1 MPADVVIDVND
12 KGHSFTEE
20 QGTATGYRRVCL
32 VKGLTSTTGLSD
44 LLNEARTAMDNAGF
58 EYYDTTAADS
68 NLRVVSREFETI
80 PGTITSLYC
89 TVSYAP
95 RKDVL
100 GTVGVW
106 TPSISGTINQIQ
118 TPSDINGFPIVVA
131 HQFDDTDENHPGLYI
146 EQGAKAPQF
155 RPMGEVTYKGLQQFT
170 SPFLEMAKY
179 LGRTNL
185 TTWNY
190 GAAGLWLCTN
200 FTADIHDASTT
211 PVTWYCEV
219 TFQADGF
226 AWDPIAV
233 FIDPSTGN
241 PPANLV
247 PGVGYRKVIVQQR
260 ADFNDLI
267 PAG

>member
-1 MPADVVIDVND
+1 MPASVTIDVND
-12 KGHSFTEE
+12 KVHSFTEDM
-20 QGTATGYRRVCL
+20 GTANGYRRVCL
-32 VKGLTSTTGLSD
+32 VTGLTATGLTD
-44 LLNEARTAMDNAGF
+44 IVTEARTAMDSAGF

-68 NLRVVSREFETI
+68 NLRVVSREFETV
-80 PGTITSLYC
+80 PGTTNSLYC

-100 GTVGVW
+100 GTVGTW
-106 TPSISGTINQIQ
+106 TPVLSGTINQVQ
-118 TPSDINGFPIVVA
+118 TPSDINGFPITVA
-131 HQFDDTDENHPGLYI
+131 HQFPNDDENHPGQYI
-146 EQGAKAPQF
+146 EQGCKAPQF
-155 RPMGEVTYKGLQQFT
+155 RPMVEVTYKGLQQYA
-170 SPFLEMAKY
+170 SPFLEMTKY
-179 LGRTNL
+179 LGMTNL

-190 GAAGLWLCTN
+190 GNPGRWLCTN

-241 PPANLV
+241 PPAGLV
-247 PGVGYRKVIVQQR
+247 AGTGYRKVITQRR